1 MALKNGI
8 SKEEILRR
16 REEGR
21 SYIQSGIV
29 DYREMM
35 MDIPVEKKEEAGKT
49 NVAADLSKNAA
60 DENKVVEIPLELI
73 TPSRMNTFKAYPD
86 EIFAELKASI
96 ESNGL
101 LMPIIVRPAEC
112 CETYDIDTEFEIIAG
127 EHRYLAH
134 KDLGLKTIR
143 CAIYKVDDVT
153 ASLMIGQTNIQR
165 EASEIEVARNY
176 RKTYDLMKK
185 DWGGDHTSA
194 EFKEKQSKVSATETL
209 LNGNDRTLEVLAKRY
224 GIGQTTMHRKIRLT
238 YLTDDV
244 LEKYLKGKL
253 TQEQAVQ
260 ISFADEEG
268 QHFLMG
274 ECYSSTKKDWI
285 DDDKA
290 KAFGTKAREVNG
302 KITPNMIREIMKS
315 DDDEGDAGGKSR
327 DRRYLVPTSL
337 FPKNVKVKERP
348 LYIAEALMYV
358 KTHKIELNYKPE
370 FERNVKT
377 AEEYEV

>member
-1 MALKNGI
+1 MALKQGI
-8 SKEEILRR
+8 SKEDILRR

-21 SYIQSGIV
+21 SYIESGV
-29 DYREMM
+29 MSYREMM
-35 MDIPVEKKEEAGKT
+35 MDIPVEAKEEAGKT
-49 NVAADLSKNAA
+49 NVAAELSKNAN
-60 DENKVVEIPLELI
+60 DENKVVDIPLDLI
-73 TPSRMNTFKAYPD
+73 TPSRMNTFKAYP
-86 EIFAELKASI
+86 EETFAELKASI
-96 ESNGL
+96 ESSGL

-112 CETYDIDTEFEIIAG
+112 CETYKIDEQFEIIAG

-134 KDLGLKTIR
+134 KELGLPTIR
-143 CAIYKVDDVT
+143 CAIYNVDDVT

-176 RKTYDLMKK
+176 RKTYELMKNTQ
-185 DWGGDHTSA
+185 GGDRKSEA
-194 EFKEKQSKVSATETL
+194 FEEEQKSKFRDGILKTDGDQTL
-209 LNGNDRTLEVLAKRY
+209 GVLAKRY

-253 TQEQAVQ
+253 TQDQAVQ

-274 ECYSSTKKDWI
+274 EFYSSTNKNWI
-285 DDDKA
+285 DDDRA
-290 KAFGTKAREVNG
+290 KSFGKKARELNG
-302 KITPNMIREIMKS
+302 KITPNMIRDIMKA
-315 DDDEGDAGGKSR
+315 DDDPDYADSKNK

-337 FPKNVKVKERP
+337 FPPECKLKERP
-348 LYIAEALMYV
+348 LYIAEALLYI

-370 FERNVKT
+370 VIVNNE
-377 AEEYEV
+377 AEYEA